1 MKKPLFSTL
10 VFILF
15 LQFSVAQTVSG
26 YVTRSEDG
34 EPLIGCNIYNLETLE
49 GTTSNLYGFYSF
61 TLPVGEVKLS
71 FSYVGLERKQISLD
85 VKNDTTLNN
94 ALNSINQLEE
104 VEIVA
109 NRKERIEDHS
119 QMSSIDVPLDKIK
132 TMPVLLGEQDV
143 LKTIQLLPGVQSGS
157 EGSSGIYES
166 TQTPKI
172 GKVYTLRVAS
182 DGLDSVRAESEI
194 LSPVQIKRISK
205 AQKRY
210 ESLDYTELSIV
221 FSDDEKVANYYNV
234 SLYEYEGETFGN
246 CEFFGT
252 PFYFASVDNELKIG
266 DILDTN
272 SVEYFDQDG
281 AAFNDLLFNGTNYTL
296 KLLIENRHIDS
307 IDVAM
312 VEIKS
317 LSKNYYE
324 YITTR
329 TAYILAQG
337 DPFSQPV
344 YVKSNIENG
353 YGIFAG
359 YSNTWDCIPLK

>member
-1 MKKPLFSTL
+1 MIIPPHDPKIVVNSIFSEGEKWN
-10 VFILF
+10 VH
-15 LQFSVAQTVSG
+15 
-26 YVTRSEDG
+26 VTKS
-34 EPLIGCNIYNLETLE
+34 
-49 GTTSNLYGFYSF
+49 
-61 TLPVGEVKLS
+61 
-71 FSYVGLERKQISLD
+71 KQILDQTEFEILTNASVDLYEDEILLESLTYIGD
-85 VKNDTTLNN
+85 
-94 ALNSINQLEE
+94 
-104 VEIVA
+104 
-109 NRKERIEDHS
+109 
-119 QMSSIDVPLDKIK
+119 
-132 TMPVLLGEQDV
+132 
-143 LKTIQLLPGVQSGS
+143 
-157 EGSSGIYES
+157 GIYES

-182 DGLDSVRAESEI
+182 DGLDLVRAESEI

-234 SLYEYEGETFGN
+234 SLYEYEGETVGN

>member
-1 MKKPLFSTL
+1 MRSYFLIILLISSLYKSCEKEVGMIIPPHDPKIVVNSIFSEGEKWN
-10 VFILF
+10 VH
-15 LQFSVAQTVSG
+15 
-26 YVTRSEDG
+26 VTKS
-34 EPLIGCNIYNLETLE
+34 
-49 GTTSNLYGFYSF
+49 
-61 TLPVGEVKLS
+61 
-71 FSYVGLERKQISLD
+71 KQILDQTEFEILTNASVDLYEDEILLESLTYIGD
-85 VKNDTTLNN
+85 
-94 ALNSINQLEE
+94 
-104 VEIVA
+104 
-109 NRKERIEDHS
+109 
-119 QMSSIDVPLDKIK
+119 
-132 TMPVLLGEQDV
+132 
-143 LKTIQLLPGVQSGS
+143 
-157 EGSSGIYES
+157 GIYES

-234 SLYEYEGETFGN
+234 SLYEYEGETVGN

-307 IDVAM
+307 IDLAM

>member
-1 MKKPLFSTL
+1 MRSYFLIILLISSLYTSCEKEVGMIIPPHDPKIVVNSIFSEGEKWN
-10 VFILF
+10 VH
-15 LQFSVAQTVSG
+15 
-26 YVTRSEDG
+26 VTKS
-34 EPLIGCNIYNLETLE
+34 
-49 GTTSNLYGFYSF
+49 
-61 TLPVGEVKLS
+61 
-71 FSYVGLERKQISLD
+71 KQILDQTEFEILTNASVDLYEDEILLESLTYIGD
-85 VKNDTTLNN
+85 
-94 ALNSINQLEE
+94 
-104 VEIVA
+104 
-109 NRKERIEDHS
+109 
-119 QMSSIDVPLDKIK
+119 
-132 TMPVLLGEQDV
+132 
-143 LKTIQLLPGVQSGS
+143 
-157 EGSSGIYES
+157 GIYES

-182 DGLDSVRAESEI
+182 DGLDLVRAESEI

-234 SLYEYEGETFGN
+234 SLYEYEGETVGN